1 MKPFW
6 IQKHDFLCL
15 KIIGMLYENRS
26 QYEIYNEIRALMDF
40 TTLDNIQ
47 KCDIL
52 ESRGWITKN
61 GRHIYIGDDGNG
73 AGGGKAVFHTKD
85 DPMVEVMGSAEK
97 SHPKEIKKLEQHL
110 KEMGVELERPDH
122 EKLSYEPALFAG
134 SPGKVCI
141 SKGASYSAWLH
152 EVKHADDD
160 HADWWLGMRVLA
172 DSKKCAKREIDAYQ
186 IEIDLALSLKR
197 KDMAKRLEVLR
208 DDEIKK
214 YGY

>member
-26 QYEIYNEIRALMDF
+26 KYEIYNEIRALMDF

-47 KCDIL
+47 KSDIL

-73 AGGGKAVFHTKD
+73 AGG
-85 DPMVEVMGSAEK
+85 
-97 SHPKEIKKLEQHL
+97 
-110 KEMGVELERPDH
+110 
-122 EKLSYEPALFAG
+122 
-134 SPGKVCI
+134 
-141 SKGASYSAWLH
+141 
-152 EVKHADDD
+152 
-160 HADWWLGMRVLA
+160 WLGMRVLA